1 MNWGRDKKEPGVQV
15 PMEPKAPSTPAPV
28 AANEPITPLE
38 PQLLP
43 KVVVADD
50 EPHIRMLM
58 KAVLSR
64 AGFEIAAEAKNGK
77 EAIEAVREHRP
88 DVLLLDINMPQM
100 SGEEALPA
108 ILEICP
114 EIAVIML
121 TSVTDRMTVENCFDI
136 GAANYLRK
144 DTPVQEISHQ
154 VLKTWREWTEGEVQ
168 G

>member
-1 MNWGRDKKEPGVQV
+1 MNWGRDKKAAEVKV
-15 PMEPKAPSTPAPV
+15 PVASPTPSTPEPV
-28 AANEPITPLE
+28 APAEPSD

-58 KAVLSR
+58 KAVLAR

-168 G
+168 E

>member
-1 MNWGRDKKEPGVQV
+1 MNWGRGKQ
-15 PMEPKAPSTPAPV
+15 EPKAQEPQASQPESPPAPV
-28 AANEPITPLE
+28 APPAPVPA
-38 PQLLP
+38 QLLP

-58 KAVLSR
+58 KAVLAR
-64 AGFEIAAEAKNGK
+64 AGFEIAAEAKNGQ

-88 DVLLLDINMPQM
+88 DVLLLDINMPRM

-114 EIAVIML
+114 DIAVIML

-154 VLKTWREWTEGEVQ
+154 VLKTWKEWTEGEVE

>member
-1 MNWGRDKKEPGVQV
+1 MNWGKAKKDAQVQAPEVTPEPA
-15 PMEPKAPSTPAPV
+15 APVSAETPAP
-28 AANEPITPLE
+28 AASP
-38 PQLLP
+38 LLP

-58 KAVLSR
+58 KAVLAR
-64 AGFEIAAEAKNGK
+64 AGFEIAAEAKNGQ

-88 DVLLLDINMPQM
+88 DVLLLDINMPRM

-114 EIAVIML
+114 DIAVIML

-154 VLKTWREWTEGEVQ
+154 VLKTWKEWTEGEAE